1 MTHIIIKKEF
11 SDIKISNTEAKM
23 ITNITSQ
30 ELELFLAKEHPTWH
44 AQGVHNRANEYLTSI
59 DERLATAVKALVK
72 SGERI
77 DFQYGEF
84 SLYLIQALCNN
95 CSYWNA
101 IILMDAYIKD
111 PLKGKAL
118 ILRR

>member
-1 MTHIIIKKEF
+1 MTHIIIKKES

-44 AQGVHNRANEYLTSI
+44 AQSVHNRANEYLTSI

-95 CSYWNA
+95 CSYWDA

-111 PLKGKAL
+111 PLNGKAL

>member
-1 MTHIIIKKEF
+1 
-11 SDIKISNTEAKM
+11 M
-23 ITNITSQ
+23 ITNITNQ
-30 ELELFLAKEHPTWH
+30 ELELFLAKEYPAWH
-44 AQGVHNRANEYLTSI
+44 AQSVHDHANEYLTSI
-59 DERLATAVKALVK
+59 DERLAIAIEALVK

-84 SLYLIQALCNN
+84 SLYLIQALRQN
-95 CSYWNA
+95 CSFWEA

-111 PLKGKAL
+111 PLNGKAL

>member
-1 MTHIIIKKEF
+1 
-11 SDIKISNTEAKM
+11 M

-44 AQGVHNRANEYLTSI
+44 TQSVHDHAKEYLTSI
-59 DERLATAVKALVK
+59 DEKLTTAIEALVK
-72 SGERI
+72 FGERI
-77 DFQYGEF
+77 DFQHGEF
-84 SLYLIQALCNN
+84 SLYLIQSLRQN
-95 CSYWNA
+95 CSYWDA

-111 PLKGKAL
+111 PLNGKAL

>member
-1 MTHIIIKKEF
+1 
-11 SDIKISNTEAKM
+11 M

-30 ELELFLAKEHPTWH
+30 ELENFLAKEHPSWH
-44 AQGVHNRANEYLTSI
+44 TQSVHNHASEYLASI
-59 DERLATAVKALVK
+59 DERLAIVIEAFVK
-72 SGERI
+72 SGEQI

-84 SLYLIQALCNN
+84 SLYLIQALRQN
-95 CSYWNA
+95 CSYWDA

-111 PLKGKAL
+111 PLNGKAL